1 MPGSFLDSNVLI
13 YLATLDD
20 EKIEA
25 SKELLRHDCTV
36 STQVL
41 NEIANVLRRKRNA
54 SWSAVHEFLALVEA
68 LMPIVPV
75 DLDCHKLGVDIA
87 ERYGFAIYDSLIVAA
102 ALQAGCDVLYTEDL
116 QHGQIIDGSLK
127 VVNPYL

>member
-25 SKELLRHDCTV
+25 SNELLRHECVV

-41 NEIANVLRRKRNA
+41 NEIANVLRRNRKA
-54 SWSAVHEFLALVEA
+54 PWSAIHEFLALLEG

-75 DLDCHKLGVDIA
+75 DLDCHKRGMDIA
-87 ERYGFAIYDSLIVAA
+87 ERYGFAIYDSMIVAA

-127 VVNPYL
+127 IVNPYV